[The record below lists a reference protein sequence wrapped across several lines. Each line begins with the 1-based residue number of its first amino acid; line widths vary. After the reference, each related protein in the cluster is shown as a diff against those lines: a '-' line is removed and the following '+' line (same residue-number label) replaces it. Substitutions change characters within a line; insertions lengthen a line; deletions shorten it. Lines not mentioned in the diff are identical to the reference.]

1 MLANELRSRAR
12 ALTCTIKWVESPSRF
27 IMKSALT
34 FTAVL
39 LLTLTTGPSWGAE
52 PSRATEA
59 ERLFREGRALVERG
73 DFKDACV
80 KFTESEKL
88 DPAPGTLLSLADCE
102 EHERHIVKAREHY
115 QLAASGFPKNDPRR
129 NFANGR
135 AVALEKRIAHVTY
148 HLVAEGA
155 IRVNDVVLSRSDLDV
170 ATATDPGEVRVEV
183 TAAGHHPK
191 TMTVTLAEG
200 ETRTIECELGPPI
213 EEAKPA
219 APPLPTPTA
228 APPHK
233 SSDLRRPLAFAALGV
248 GGVSLVVGGVTG
260 LLAANNAST
269 VKDHCD
275 PNYVCD
281 QEGVD
286 AASAGQLFAP
296 LSTITLV
303 AGVVLVGTG
312 AFLYF
317 TSGKSAPKKVGLSEH
332 LKAGGFVW

>member
-1 MLANELRSRAR
+1 MLEDWDRRQVLVAVSHGMAHLEPPVDPVVDVDGKRSQGTLEELTPERVVLSGDQR
-12 ALTCTIKWVESPSRF
+12 TTI
-27 IMKSALT
+27 
-34 FTAVL
+34 
-39 LLTLTTGPSWGAE
+39 
-52 PSRATEA
+52 ATD
-59 ERLFREGRALVERG
+59 RIVR
-73 DFKDACV
+73 
-80 KFTESEKL
+80 L